1 MRASNLIFKIIVILL
16 FTTLNTVIY
25 AQMDARLLRN
35 PDVSD
40 TEIVFAYANDLWIVS
55 KNGGKAKHLTSAKG
69 MEYNPK
75 FSPDGRTIAYSA
87 NYDGNLD
94 IYTLSTLGGIPERIT
109 HHPAVDYVVDW
120 YSDNEN
126 ILYKS
131 KMGCSNNRTHLFYKT
146 RKSGGFPEKLPLKI
160 GEEASI
166 SPNGEMMAVNMMP
179 VVYSGAWK
187 RYRGG
192 AASEI
197 WLVNLQTYEAENI
210 SNFEGDDNAPMWH
223 GDNIYFL
230 SDRDENKKANIWV
243 YNTQTKNT
251 RQITFFEEHDTHSPS
266 LGPKDIILENGGN
279 LYLINLETEKIC
291 EVPVYIGFNDIHV
304 KQRNELV
311 ADYIKNINISNAGKR
326 LVVEARGELFSLP
339 SEEGAVLNLTNTSG
353 IAERYPSWSP
363 DGKYLA
369 YFTDRTGEYQLALN
383 SEGEEEIVTSFEDGY
398 RFKPYWSP
406 DNKKI
411 VFIDHKM
418 NINLYFLETKKIK
431 VIDKALWLGYYG
443 LENFKVDWAG
453 DSKWVCWSRGL
464 ENKNNGV
471 FIYSVDQDKVY
482 QISSGFYDDSEPVF
496 DKEGKYL
503 FYFSK
508 RTFNSYNSAIQ
519 PTWIFANATNIIA
532 IPLNKEISSPL
543 EVINDDDN
551 QTNIKSSDLENIAVD
566 IEEMEERSVIL
577 PLKPGN
583 YAVLNSV
590 QGKITYLKY
599 PNTGSNSRKSVLCS
613 YDIKKRKE
621 TEIIEGV
628 SSYFLSGNG
637 KNLFV
642 SEGRSK
648 IGKIDIAPKQKLNK
662 RVPVDRM
669 QMIVDPKEEWMQMYN
684 EAWRY
689 MRDFFYDENMH
700 GMNWNLIGDRYRQLV
715 PMAGSRE
722 DLNFVLT
729 QLVGEVGAG
738 HVGVRG
744 GDGEK
749 LDRIS
754 VGLLG
759 VDFDLHNGFYRIAKI
774 YNTGHRQAEYKSPL
788 SDPALDV
795 NVGDYILTVNGIPID
810 SQKDPWAAFVGL
822 ANETVVLS
830 ISKTTIIKDGRDIIV
845 KTLKSEARLRELDWV
860 RENREKVLKATNNKV
875 GYIYVPNTSLTG
887 QQDLVRQFK
896 AQFTKEALIIDE
908 RFNGGGALGDRFVEL
923 LNRPLY
929 GYLAVRNGKHFHM
942 PEVAHPG
949 PMTLLTNG
957 WAASGGDG
965 FPYFFQKAGLGP
977 VIGEATMGA
986 LVGPNQYIP
995 LIDGG
1000 RISAPPSR
1008 IYNMKGEWDGAQTGV
1023 IPDKVI
1029 VNDPG
1034 SLAQGKDL
1042 QLDFAIELIMNEL
1055 IGKDSR
1061 LPKVQELDSNWR

>member
-1 MRASNLIFKIIVILL
+1 
-16 FTTLNTVIY
+16 
-25 AQMDARLLRN
+25 
-35 PDVSD
+35 
-40 TEIVFAYANDLWIVS
+40 
-55 KNGGKAKHLTSAKG
+55 
-69 MEYNPK
+69 
-75 FSPDGRTIAYSA
+75 
-87 NYDGNLD
+87 
-94 IYTLSTLGGIPERIT
+94 
-109 HHPAVDYVVDW
+109 
-120 YSDNEN
+120 
-126 ILYKS
+126 
-131 KMGCSNNRTHLFYKT
+131 
-146 RKSGGFPEKLPLKI
+146 
-160 GEEASI
+160 
-166 SPNGEMMAVNMMP
+166 
-179 VVYSGAWK
+179 
-187 RYRGG
+187 
-192 AASEI
+192 
-197 WLVNLQTYEAENI
+197 
-210 SNFEGDDNAPMWH
+210 
-223 GDNIYFL
+223 
-230 SDRDENKKANIWV
+230 
-243 YNTQTKNT
+243 
-251 RQITFFEEHDTHSPS
+251 
-266 LGPKDIILENGGN
+266 
-279 LYLINLETEKIC
+279 
-291 EVPVYIGFNDIHV
+291 
-304 KQRNELV
+304 
-311 ADYIKNINISNAGKR
+311 
-326 LVVEARGELFSLP
+326 
-339 SEEGAVLNLTNTSG
+339 
-353 IAERYPSWSP
+353 
-363 DGKYLA
+363 
-369 YFTDRTGEYQLALN
+369 
-383 SEGEEEIVTSFEDGY
+383 
-398 RFKPYWSP
+398 
-406 DNKKI
+406 
-411 VFIDHKM
+411 
-418 NINLYFLETKKIK
+418 
-431 VIDKALWLGYYG
+431 
-443 LENFKVDWAG
+443 
-453 DSKWVCWSRGL
+453 
-464 ENKNNGV
+464 
-471 FIYSVDQDKVY
+471 
-482 QISSGFYDDSEPVF
+482 
-496 DKEGKYL
+496 
-503 FYFSK
+503 
-508 RTFNSYNSAIQ
+508 
-519 PTWIFANATNIIA
+519 
-532 IPLNKEISSPL
+532 
-543 EVINDDDN
+543 
-551 QTNIKSSDLENIAVD
+551 
-566 IEEMEERSVIL
+566 
-577 PLKPGN
+577 
-583 YAVLNSV
+583 
-590 QGKITYLKY
+590 
-599 PNTGSNSRKSVLCS
+599 
-613 YDIKKRKE
+613 
-621 TEIIEGV
+621 
-628 SSYFLSGNG
+628 
-637 KNLFV
+637 
-642 SEGRSK
+642 
-648 IGKIDIAPKQKLNK
+648 
-662 RVPVDRM
+662 M

-845 KTLKSEARLRELDWV
+845 KTLRNEARLRELDWV

-1034 SLAQGKDL
+1034 SLAKGKDL